1 MGVVAQFDYIKKHS
15 DSYGIA
21 YDLKWLNIC
30 KKDNPEIQMYWDI
43 KSRLSG
49 LLNLNYDGVLEK
61 YIRIFDCYDPFVDEE
76 LGVLKIILKDILRY
90 AHWNQLYYKNMD
102 DDTLLSIIN
111 KGIKKIKE
119 QKKML
124 FMSEDFN

>member
-15 DSYGIA
+15 DCYGY

-30 KKDNPEIQMYWDI
+30 KRDSPEIQMYWDI

-49 LLNLNYDGVLEK
+49 LLNLQCEGVLEN
-61 YIRIFDCYDPFVDEE
+61 YIRIFDCYSPFIAEE
-76 LGVLKIILKDILRY
+76 LSVLKMILKNILRY

-102 DDTLLSIIN
+102 DETLLSIVN
-111 KGIKKIKE
+111 KGIKKIQE

-124 FMSEDFN
+124 FMGEDFN